1 MTEAKVPLAGVIG
14 NPISHSRSPHLHGH
28 WLRVY
33 GIEGYYIPLHVEHQ
47 DLPEVL
53 RTLPRLGFKGVN
65 VTLPF
70 KERALE
76 LADRVADRA
85 ALIGAANTITF
96 QPDGSI
102 HADNTDGYGFIEN
115 LRHGAPGWSPR
126 GAPVVV
132 LGAGG
137 AARGVLSALLEA
149 GAPEVRLANR
159 TRVKAEALR
168 QDFGPRVTV
177 LDWHAVSD
185 GMEDAGTLVNTTSL
199 GMTGQPELALNLDP
213 LPRSAVV
220 TDIVYRPLMTPLLEL
235 AAARG
240 HPIVDGLGM
249 LLHQAA
255 PGFER
260 WFGLRPEITP
270 ELRAAALAE

>member
-1 MTEAKVPLAGVIG
+1 MTEIKVPIAGVIG
-14 NPISHSRSPHLHGH
+14 NPIAHSRSPHLHRH
-28 WLRVY
+28 WLHVY
-33 GIEGYYIPLHVEHQ
+33 GIEGYYVPLHVQGQ
-47 DLPEVL
+47 DLAEVFHA
-53 RTLPRLGFKGVN
+53 LPKLGFKGVN

-70 KERALE
+70 KERAIE
-76 LADRVADRA
+76 LADRVSDRA

-96 QPDGSI
+96 QPDGTI

-115 LRHGAPGWSPR
+115 LKHGAPGWSPR
-126 GAPVVV
+126 AAAILV

-159 TRVKAEALR
+159 TRAKAEALR
-168 QDFGPRVTV
+168 SDFGPRVTV
-177 LDWHAVSD
+177 VDWHGVSD
-185 GMEDAGTLVNTTSL
+185 AMEDAETLVNTTSL
-199 GMTGQPELALNLDP
+199 GMTGQPDLELNLDA

-220 TDIVYRPLMTPLLEL
+220 TDIVYRPLMTPLLEQ
-235 AAARG
+235 AVARG
-240 HPIVDGLGM
+240 NPVVDGLGM
-249 LLHQAA
+249 LLFQAA

-260 WFGLRPEITP
+260 WFGMRPEITP

>member
-1 MTEAKVPLAGVIG
+1 MTDTRVPIAGVIG
-14 NPISHSRSPHLHGH
+14 NPIAHSRSPHLHGH

-33 GIEGYYIPLHVEHQ
+33 GIEGYYVPLHVDGQ
-47 DLPEVL
+47 DLAEVF
-53 RTLPRLGFKGVN
+53 RTLPKLGFKGVN
-65 VTLPF
+65 ITLPF

-76 LADRVADRA
+76 LADRVSDRA

-96 QPDGSI
+96 QQDGSI

-115 LRHGAPGWSPR
+115 LRNGAPGWSPR
-126 GAPVVV
+126 EAPVIV

-168 QDFGPRVTV
+168 NDFGPRITV
-177 LDWHAVSD
+177 LDWHAVGD
-185 GMEDAGTLVNTTSL
+185 AMEDAGTLVNTTSL
-199 GMTGQPELALNLDP
+199 GMAGQPDLVLSLDR
-213 LPRSAVV
+213 LPETAVV
-220 TDIVYRPLMTPLLEL
+220 TDIVYRPLITPLLER
-235 AAARG
+235 ASARG
-240 HPIVDGLGM
+240 NPVVDGLGM
-249 LLHQAA
+249 LLYQAS

>member
-1 MTEAKVPLAGVIG
+1 MTDHKVPIAGVIG
-14 NPISHSRSPHLHGH
+14 NPIAHSRSPHLHGH
-28 WLRVY
+28 WLRTY
-33 GIEGYYIPLHVEHQ
+33 GIDGYYVPLHVHGQ
-47 DLPEVL
+47 DLAEVF
-53 RTLPRLGFKGVN
+53 RSLPKLGFKGVN
-65 VTLPF
+65 VTLPH

-76 LADRVADRA
+76 LADRVSDRA

-96 QPDGSI
+96 QPDGTI

-115 LRHGAPGWSPR
+115 LRAGAEGWSPR
-126 GAPVVV
+126 TGPIVV

-149 GAPEVRLANR
+149 GAPEIRLANR
-159 TRVKAEALR
+159 TRVKAESLR
-168 QDFGPRVTV
+168 NDFGPRVTV
-177 LDWHAVSD
+177 VDWHRVSD
-185 GMEDAGTLVNTTSL
+185 VLEDATTLVNTTSL
-199 GMTGQPELALNLDP
+199 GMEGQPELSISIDA
-213 LPRSAVV
+213 LPRVAVV
-220 TDIVYRPLMTPLLEL
+220 TDIVYRPLITKLLGT
-235 AAARG
+235 AMARG
-240 HPIVDGLGM
+240 NPIVDGLGM

>member
-1 MTEAKVPLAGVIG
+1 MTDHKVPIAGVIG
-14 NPISHSRSPHLHGH
+14 NPIAHSRSPHLHGH
-28 WLRVY
+28 WLRTY
-33 GIEGYYIPLHVEHQ
+33 GIDGYYVPLHVQGQ
-47 DLPEVL
+47 DLAEVF
-53 RTLPRLGFKGVN
+53 RALPKLGFKGVN
-65 VTLPF
+65 VTLPH

-76 LADRVADRA
+76 LADRVSDRA

-96 QPDGSI
+96 QPDGTI

-115 LRHGAPGWSPR
+115 LRAGAEGWSPR
-126 GAPVVV
+126 TGPTVV

-149 GAPEVRLANR
+149 GAPEIRLANR
-159 TRVKAEALR
+159 TRVKAESLR
-168 QDFGPRVTV
+168 NDFGPRVTV
-177 LDWHAVSD
+177 VDWHRVSD
-185 GMEDAGTLVNTTSL
+185 VLEDATTLVNTTSL
-199 GMTGQPELALNLDP
+199 GMEGQPDLSISIDALPKD
-213 LPRSAVV
+213 AVV
-220 TDIVYRPLMTPLLEL
+220 TDIVYRPLITTLLGT
-235 AAARG
+235 AMARG
-240 HPIVDGLGM
+240 NPIVDGLGM